1 MNTKTTSEPTKV
13 TNGLQP
19 DVNKADKNDDAISDY
34 VVLLTGEAPKLSA
47 KSAGYIGFEIGQHIE
62 SKQKYIRLTTNS
74 SAGLYSKKWFSL
86 SAFIDLLSNRK
97 DEKPFK
103 TSLFKAVVAGGSS
116 NTISF
121 IAATLRCKSVGLI
134 AASFNSL
141 YLHVVSDDFDKRV
154 IELNKLTPPSTV
166 KLSDKLSD
174 KTTTPKTPVKPTK

>member
-1 MNTKTTSEPTKV
+1 MNTKKNNAPNKV

-19 DVNKADKNDDAISDY
+19 EVNKTDKTANADSDY
-34 VVLLTGEAPKLSA
+34 VILFTGEAPKLSA
-47 KSAGYIGFEIGQHIE
+47 KSSGTIGFEIGQQIE
-62 SKQKYIRLTTNS
+62 SKQNYLRLTTNS

-86 SAFIDLLSNRK
+86 SAFVDLLNNRK

-103 TSLFKAVVAGGSS
+103 TSLFKCIVAGGSS

-134 AASFNSL
+134 AASPNNL

-154 IELNKLTPPSTV
+154 TDLNKLTPPST
-166 KLSDKLSD
+166 DKL
-174 KTTTPKTPVKPTK
+174 TTPKTPVKSTK